1 MFHPRAIEAANDLV
15 KLWELKASKLGPRQ
29 IFEGSEDLMVS
40 LTSLSNPKQ
49 TDAWFP
55 LVCST
60 SRL

>member
-15 KLWELKASKLGPRQ
+15 KLWELKASKLEPGQ

-40 LTSLSNPKQ
+40 LTSLDNSKH
-49 TDAWFP
+49 TDACFP
-55 LVCST
+55 LDCSI